1 MIDNKLKGG
10 LRQNADAILEI
21 MERNGFDV
29 SKYRKLAEELKEKD
43 KQKKEKAKKYRE
55 NYKTSATAFLNA
67 FAYSDIRAK
76 ARQEEKSNLLA
87 LKDCLLLADKQTEDL
102 ENFLSV
108 ATAIENGKKPYY
120 KKAQPLRLKSI
131 ENMPDIV
138 ETARK
143 RQEERHKQAKQDFI
157 KYYSESWFFIL
168 LDLIKSKQ
176 ILRG

>member
-10 LRQNADAILEI
+10 LRQSVDAILEI

-29 SKYRKLAEELKEKD
+29 SKYRKLAEELKEQD
-43 KQKKEKAKKYRE
+43 KQKKEKAKIYQK

-67 FAYSDIRAK
+67 FAYADKRAEAK
-76 ARQEEKSNLLA
+76 QEEKINLLA
-87 LKDCLLLADKQTEDL
+87 LKDCLLLAYKQTEEL

-108 ATAIENGKKPYY
+108 AAAIENGKKPYY

-131 ENMPDIV
+131 ENMLDIV

-157 KYYSESWFFIL
+157 KYYSKNWFFIL
-168 LDLIKSKQ
+168 LDLIKDKK